1 MTPSRTSSSTLLP
14 AAARDSD
21 TASIRPRNRRL
32 PSTQDDAGSSLA
44 FSSPSRTLS
53 RGVSPIPAAHIGS
66 VTGRNNARTDVVQ
79 STTRGKS
86 PGVGRGLLD
95 GSWTPSWASVQE
107 LASSLLAGGGSAI
120 SGESQRSRSRDGTRT
135 RKPTRQASYR
145 NDSGNE
151 RWGPEPPNEGRPRPD
166 DIAAGSRAKREATLK
181 AMRTA
186 SVLESHDGVNG
197 GLDVAGRFKKRSS
210 DEDLRDTSQN
220 QETQEYLAYIHHVQ
234 TTDTYAGIVLKY
246 RCQEDAFR
254 KANGLWLRDNIQ
266 VRKWLAIPVDACE
279 VKGRPCDPPTNPS
292 SRVDLL
298 SRTPDA
304 KDPFARDGQQTH
316 DFFSS
321 PTNGRPPNQNQTT
334 DDNRPWT
341 HVRWVSIDSHP
352 HPVEVARVPRK
363 ALGYFPPRRKKSIHT
378 ISTLST
384 PRAST
389 DLPSFTVSESA
400 VESPRSTSS
409 RRPSLLTSR
418 RPSTTTTTTTTAN
431 RSRINST
438 GSAASA
444 DDPRPA
450 WMRRPG
456 GVGSLGRHVRAPGPE
471 KDYFNTWTNKHL
483 PGLNIDSLPS
493 MSVMGS
499 EIARFGFNRPAENP
513 SSAAGVAIVESPF
526 EDGRDAAAAS
536 GQQQQ
541 QGTGL
546 DKAAAAVETWL
557 RGAFERARQGPLT
570 PVLGPRGRSGGGGG
584 MPEVGG
590 DLIELADAGSED
602 GRHEGSSGWDSG
614 GLLSSLP
621 GQAQGGHDRPS
632 LPPHQNPRNATPAA
646 TMPICIECRHPVK
659 TLWREGGGDKS
670 GGHNIRLTVCKNC
683 GRFCDKYVEHDF
695 VVLFIDLVL
704 IKPQV
709 YRHLLHNTLMKE
721 EDKFAPSIIRLG
733 ILLLLF
739 DVYLT
744 WARIERQSVP
754 DADAPE
760 GTNNS
765 NSNGNGNF
773 GRLAQ
778 QPIVFQYMFFLL
790 LCTLSTIAFHG
801 SIRFLTSSRYSPLAA
816 LNILPRYSRP
826 NSVST
831 ALLVS
836 SSTKLFPIL
845 MVIWEYDVPAAA
857 RSLGWAVVANNVEAL
872 KILLDCG
879 YGVAALL
886 ATAGAVSRWAM
897 GRAVMWA
904 AGLEGVDSAGASGV
918 AEDGRAF
925 VAMLMYAREWA
936 GRLAVG

>member
-1 MTPSRTSSSTLLP
+1 MTPSRTSSSSTFRP
-14 AAARDSD
+14 AAQDSN
-21 TASIRPRNRRL
+21 TASVRPRARRL
-32 PSTQDDAGSSLA
+32 ISTQDGAGLSSGLP
-44 FSSPSRTLS
+44 SPSRTPS
-53 RGVSPIPAAHIGS
+53 RGATPIPSAQVGS
-66 VTGRNNARTDVVQ
+66 VTGRNNTGTEVVR
-79 STTRGKS
+79 SGVRGKS

-107 LASSLLAGGGSAI
+107 LATSLLGSGALGFGG
-120 SGESQRSRSRDGTRT
+120 ETNQPRSRDGSRS
-135 RKPTRQASYR
+135 RRPPRPASYQDDRR
-145 NDSGNE
+145 NDS
-151 RWGPEPPNEGRPRPD
+151 WGPEPPAEGRPRAD
-166 DIAAGSRAKREATLK
+166 DVAAGSLAEREATLK

-186 SVLESHDGVNG
+186 SVLESHEGVNG

-210 DEDLRDTSQN
+210 EEDLRRTAQT
-220 QETQEYLAYIHHVQ
+220 QEAEEYLAYIHHVQ
-234 TTDTYAGIVLKY
+234 ATDTYAGIVLKY
-246 RCQEDAFR
+246 RCREDAFR
-254 KANGLWLRDNIQ
+254 KANGLWSRDNIQ

-304 KDPFARDGQQTH
+304 TDPFGQEDQPTQNEYFPGSRNQHAPDQTKI
-316 DFFSS
+316 
-321 PTNGRPPNQNQTT
+321 GG
-334 DDNRPWT
+334 DDRPWA
-341 HVRWVSIDSHP
+341 HVRWVAIDSHP
-352 HPVEVARVPRK
+352 YPVEVARVPRK
-363 ALGYFPPRRKKSIHT
+363 ALGYFPPRRKKSMHT
-378 ISTLST
+378 TSTLST

-389 DLPSFTVSESA
+389 DLPSVTVSESA
-400 VESPRSTSS
+400 IESPRSTSS
-409 RRPSLLTSR
+409 RRPSLLSNRGAHITSAPR
-418 RPSTTTTTTTTAN
+418 THL
-431 RSRINST
+431 NSA
-438 GSAASA
+438 GSGP

-471 KDYFNTWTNKHL
+471 TDYFNAWTNKHL

-493 MSVMGS
+493 MSIMGS
-499 EIARFGFNRPAENP
+499 ESARFGFTNPDENA
-513 SSAAGVAIVESPF
+513 SVAIVESPF
-526 EDGRDAAAAS
+526 EEGRDATS
-536 GQQQQ
+536 SSR
-541 QGTGL
+541 QGSGL
-546 DKAAAAVETWL
+546 DKAAAAIETWL

-570 PVLGPRGRSGGGGG
+570 PAIGSRGRSPGGGGG
-584 MPEVGG
+584 GGVPESGG
-590 DLIELADAGSED
+590 DLIELADTESDD
-602 GRHEGSSGWDSG
+602 GRHESLAWDTG
-614 GLLSSLP
+614 GLLSALSGPSSGRGSP
-621 GQAQGGHDRPS
+621 GGSASGREIDVHA
-632 LPPHQNPRNATPAA
+632 NAAT

-709 YRHLLHNTLMKE
+709 YRHLLHNTLMKD
-721 EDKFAPSIIRLG
+721 EDEFAPSIIRLG

-744 WARIERQSVP
+744 WARIERQSAP
-754 DADAPE
+754 DADSP
-760 GTNNS
+760 GIDNS
-765 NSNGNGNF
+765 NF

-801 SIRFLTSSRYSPLAA
+801 SIRFLTSSRYSPLA
-816 LNILPRYSRP
+816 LLDILPRYPRP

-879 YGVAALL
+879 YGVATLL

-897 GRAVMWA
+897 GRAVLWA
-904 AGLEGVDSAGASGV
+904 AGLGGVDSAGETGV

-925 VAMLMYAREWA
+925 VAMLIYLRDWA